1 VGELIGVLAAV
12 LSSAL
17 GGTAIGATRYLRD
30 TADPLTLGV
39 VRFGIGVIL
48 LLPAALVQARG
59 RPRWP
64 SGPDLA
70 RTAGLGLLFFAL
82 FPVLLNAS
90 LAATTAAR
98 GALALST
105 LPLLTMAVGA
115 GLGVEALTWRK
126 GAGVLVA
133 TAGVALA
140 LVGGLGAAPP
150 GAWRGDLLMVAAAFC
165 MALYNVWSRPL
176 IRRTGPIPFT
186 VAAMAVGVV
195 VLSAIAGASGGFE
208 GVPDL
213 SLAQIL
219 ALLYLG
225 VAGGALSLL
234 LWSFALAR
242 TTPTRVAVSVTVN
255 PVTASLVGA
264 LLLGE
269 PIGWT
274 LVAGL
279 AAVLAGI
286 TIASR

>member
-195 VLSAIAGASGGFE
+195 VLSAIAGASGGLD

-213 SLAQIL
+213 GLVQIL